1 MIKQNTVQLMVVV
14 DQLRYLYE
22 QLSSFKLTDLSLVQ
36 GVIGAA
42 SSVWLDLRAYLAPL
56 NVMVEIVDMTDE
68 TIKAADT
75 AVAALRNWFYNE
87 SGQNI
92 DVTLFD
98 PISDQMIPATEVI
111 SDQIS
116 IIQQSL
122 NTSIDQYSDQ
132 PIIQFR

>member
-1 MIKQNTVQLMVVV
+1 MVVV

-42 SSVWLDLRAYLAPL
+42 SSVWPDLRAYLAPL